1 MKISYN
7 WLRQFLKTTQS
18 PEQIAEI
25 LTDLGLEVEGTTH
38 FQTIKGGL
46 KGIVVGQV
54 LSCEKHPDADRLKLT
69 TVDVNG
75 DKPLQ
80 IVCGAPNVA
89 TGQKVP
95 VALMGT
101 TLYDSEGKPW
111 EIKKGKIRGQVSE
124 GMICAEDEI
133 GLGQSHD
140 GIMVLDETLTPGTPL
155 SEIFETED
163 DQVFEIGLTPNR
175 ADAMSHLGVAR
186 DLRAGLAQIDKLLEL
201 ITPSVSAFNIDNRS
215 LKIDVDVAHKDL
227 APRYCGLTLTE
238 VVVKESPAWL
248 QNRLKAIGITP
259 KNNVVDVTNY
269 VLHELGQPLH
279 AFDAAKIKGNKILV
293 KTLKEGTE
301 FMTLDGETRKL
312 HAEDLMICDAE
323 KPLCIAGVFGG
334 LNSGVSEQT
343 TTIFLESAYF
353 NPVSVRKTSKRHG
366 LNTDASFRFER
377 GIDINLVDYALKRA
391 AILICELADAKIS
404 SDLIDVYPKKT
415 EDHKVFLTYE
425 KVNNLI
431 GENLPQDVIK
441 RILSY
446 LEIKVVNVTETG
458 MGLSIPPYRVDVTRE
473 ADVIEE
479 ILRIYGYNNIHHT
492 EKFHATIAPVSRFED
507 YKLQDII
514 CNQLVAQGFY
524 ETMTNSLTSPHYAQ
538 WEQAETAENTVNILN
553 PLSRDLSAMRQSM
566 LYGCLETVLHNL
578 NRKNHHLK
586 LFEFG
591 KLYYKN
597 NGKYFEEKALA
608 LVITGMDKE
617 ENWYESQKPGDFFQ
631 LKGYVQSVLERLGL
645 NDYQITATTH
655 DTLSDAV
662 SLSDKGK
669 NLAILGAVNSK
680 ILKEIGIKQAVY
692 FAQLQWEN
700 LSYFIQK
707 RNPSFAEPP
716 KYPAVRRDLALLAN
730 REVTYAQLYE
740 VANKTEK
747 KYLKNIDLFDVY
759 EGKNL
764 PDGKKS
770 YALSF
775 ILQDENK
782 TLVDKQIEKIMRNI
796 QQALENELGV
806 TVRS

>member
-7 WLRQFLKTTQS
+7 WLRQFIKTTHS
-18 PEQIAEI
+18 PQQIAEI

-38 FQTIKGGL
+38 FETVKGGL

-54 LSCEKHPDADRLKLT
+54 TSCEKHPNADRLKVT
-69 TVDVNG
+69 KVDVNG

-95 VALMGT
+95 VALIGT
-101 TLYDSEGKPW
+101 ILFDQEGKPW
-111 EIKKGKIRGQVSE
+111 EIKKGKIRGEVSE

-133 GLGQSHD
+133 GLGQTHE
-140 GIMVLDETLTPGTPL
+140 GIMVLEETLTPGTLL

-163 DQVFEIGLTPNR
+163 DDVFEIGLTPNR

-186 DLRAGLAQIDKLLEL
+186 DLRAGLAQKDKLLEL
-201 ITPSVSAFNIDNRS
+201 ITPSVSAFNVDNRS
-215 LKIDVDVAHKDL
+215 LKIDVDVANKNL

-238 VVVKESPAWL
+238 VVVKDSPTWL
-248 QNRLKAIGITP
+248 QNKLKAIGITP

-269 VLHELGQPLH
+269 VMHELGQPLH

-301 FMTLDGETRKL
+301 FVTLDGIKRKL
-312 HAEDLMICDAE
+312 HTEDLMICDAE
-323 KPLCIAGVFGG
+323 KPLCIAGIFGG
-334 LNSGVSEQT
+334 LNSGVSDQT
-343 TTIFLESAYF
+343 TSLFLESAYF
-353 NPVSVRKTSKRHG
+353 NPVSVRKTSKRYG

-377 GIDINLVDYALKRA
+377 GIDINLADYALKRA
-391 AILICELADAKIS
+391 AILICELANAKIS
-404 SDLIDVYPKKT
+404 SDLIDIYPKKV
-415 EDHKVFLTYE
+415 EDHKVFLTFE

-431 GENLPQDVIK
+431 GENLSQDVIK

-479 ILRIYGYNNIHHT
+479 ILRIYGYNNIHHS
-492 EKFHATIAPVSRFED
+492 EKFHATIATVSRFED
-507 YKLQDII
+507 YKIQDII

-538 WEQAETAENTVNILN
+538 LEQAEETENTVSILN
-553 PLSRDLSAMRQSM
+553 PLSNDLSVMRHSL

-578 NRKNHHLK
+578 NRKNNDLK

-591 KLYYKN
+591 KVYQKIQGQYR
-597 NGKYFEEKALA
+597 EEKTIA
-608 LVITGMDKE
+608 LVVTGMHKE
-617 ENWYESQKPGDFFQ
+617 ENWYEAQKPGDFYL
-631 LKGYVQSVLERLGL
+631 LKGYVQTVLERLGL
-645 NDYQITATTH
+645 SDYHLEVASR
-655 DTLSDAV
+655 DTLTDAV
-662 SLSDKGK
+662 SLTQKGK
-669 NLAILGAVNSK
+669 NLGILGAVNNK
-680 ILKEIGIKQAVY
+680 ILKEIGIKQHVY
-692 FAQLQWEN
+692 FAQLHWEN
-700 LSYFIQK
+700 LCSLIQK
-707 RNPSFAEPP
+707 RNQNFAEPS

-730 REVTYAQLYE
+730 REVTYAQLYD
-740 VANKTEK
+740 VARKTEK
-747 KYLKNIDLFDVY
+747 KCLKKIEVFDVY

-764 PDGKKS
+764 PEGKKS

-775 ILQDENK
+775 ILQDEHK
-782 TLVDKQIEKIMRNI
+782 TLVDKQIEKIMYNI
-796 QQALENELGV
+796 QQALETELGV
-806 TVRS
+806 MVRN